1 MSDLVKRVLDGRLWL
16 LPLTVGVVALL
27 GPWWGADNTTL
38 RTIMIVSIYA
48 LVVSG
53 INLVWGYAGEL
64 AVGHIAM
71 YAAGAYMTG
80 ALSRH
85 GVDMALSLLA
95 SIVVAAAL
103 GLVTAIPG
111 LRLSGWGLAMSS
123 FFLVALIPDVIRLL
137 PEETTGGDYGML
149 GIPDPQIFGQV
160 LTPNGYYVLVVASL
174 IAWIALMRNF
184 VVSRHGTALQVV
196 RDSTRLAQSLGYNI
210 PRLKAMTYVL
220 GAIPAGVAGWLFVY
234 LDRYIAPEYF
244 SFTFAIMIVA
254 GSVLGGVQTVYGA
267 VIGVLVLRLG
277 TDNVA
282 VFEKYSFIAYG
293 LFMLVGGLL
302 FASPWFGRLLQ
313 SVRKRAGDAV
323 SRAGSAPSPTQ
334 NSSRAPME
342 AIRGPLLET
351 VNLSRAFGGVQALRD
366 VTFAA
371 RPGEVTALI
380 GANGSGKTTLLNII
394 CGYYTPDVGVVT
406 VDGTAIPPG
415 RPHLSGRRGVS
426 RTFQTP
432 IMPISLSVKDVV
444 AAARYR
450 SAYVGWLPTMLR
462 LPHYRRAAAQDDV
475 QSMRWLSAV
484 GIGHLA
490 NDAASELPLGSR
502 RLVEVAR
509 ALASEGGILL
519 MDEPASGLEA
529 GEVQQ
534 LADLLEELRTAGAT
548 VVLVEHN
555 FDMVCD
561 VADKIYVLER
571 GEVLAVGTPDEIRSS
586 EAVARSYLGTATPAT
601 DLSDATHREETR

>member
-1 MSDLVKRVLDGRLWL
+1 MKRVLDGRLWL
-16 LPLTVGVVALL
+16 LPLTVGVVVLL
-27 GPWWGADNTTL
+27 GPWWGADSTTL

-95 SIVVAAAL
+95 SIAVAAAL

-137 PEETTGGDYGML
+137 PEDTTGGDYGML
-149 GIPDPQIFGQV
+149 GIPDPKIFGQV

-196 RDSTRLAQSLGYNI
+196 RDSPRLAQSLGYNI

-244 SFTFAIMIVA
+244 SFTFAIMIIA
-254 GSVLGGVQTVYGA
+254 SSVLGGVQTVYGA

-302 FASPWFGRLLQ
+302 FASPWFNRILQ
-313 SVRKRAGDAV
+313 KVRKRTGDGVARTV
-323 SRAGSAPSPTQ
+323 PAPSSTDA
-334 NSSRAPME
+334 APSTRSPMDS
-342 AIRGPLLET
+342 IRGPLLET

-366 VTFAA
+366 VTFTA

-394 CGYYTPDVGVVT
+394 CGYYTPDVGVVN
-406 VDGTAIPPG
+406 VDGATIPPG
-415 RPHLSGRRGVS
+415 RPHVAGRRGVS

-432 IMPISLSVKDVV
+432 IMPVSLSVKDVV

-462 LPHYRRAAAQDDV
+462 LPNYRRTAAQDDA
-475 QSMRWLSAV
+475 QSVRWLSAV
-484 GIGHLA
+484 GIGHLV

-534 LADLLEELRTAGAT
+534 LADLLDELRTAGAT

-561 VADKIYVLER
+561 VADRIYVLER

-586 EAVARSYLGTATPAT
+586 EAVARSYLGTAPPLAELSNAT
-601 DLSDATHREETR
+601 QGEETR